1 MQLVIIHQ
9 ITSII
14 QVSLLGGAANGDQTI
29 FVEQKNNTFNL
40 STAGQK
46 FEILNLLKIISFRN
60 IQIFEYKKFE
70 KRKRRRKTEIF
81 DTMYFSSKDILLLL

>member
-1 MQLVIIHQ
+1 MIIHQ

-70 KRKRRRKTEIF
+70 KRKRRRRRTEIF